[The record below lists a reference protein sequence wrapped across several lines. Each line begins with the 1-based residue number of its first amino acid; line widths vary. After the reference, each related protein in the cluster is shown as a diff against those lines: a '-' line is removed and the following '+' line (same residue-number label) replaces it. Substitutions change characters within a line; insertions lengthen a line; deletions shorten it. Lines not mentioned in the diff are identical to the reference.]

1 MYHGRCYS
9 DVILFQNLVV
19 FIYFDLSF
27 LIFLNILLMHIIEL
41 VLVLKISETL
51 LAESNAIISRPIN
64 QSINQ
69 TRMKVKKKLNYSL
82 MVPS

>member
-1 MYHGRCYS
+1 VGYQVLIMEACR
-9 DVILFQNLVV
+9 I
-19 FIYFDLSF
+19 

-41 VLVLKISETL
+41 VLLLKISETL

-69 TRMKVKKKLNYSL
+69 T
-82 MVPS
+82 